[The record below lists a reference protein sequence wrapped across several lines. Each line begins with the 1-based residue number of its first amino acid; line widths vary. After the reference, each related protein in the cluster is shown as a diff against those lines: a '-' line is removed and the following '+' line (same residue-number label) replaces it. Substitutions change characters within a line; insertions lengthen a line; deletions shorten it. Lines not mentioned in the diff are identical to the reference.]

1 MRLKEA
7 RAAGLIFYT
16 GKVCKRHPELEGQRR
31 ASNGHC
37 HVCIVERM
45 RKHRKKNRAAINR
58 DRRER
63 HAATKAG
70 THTPRKYRRAG
81 GVT

>member
-7 RAAGLIFYT
+7 RAAGLTFYT
-16 GKVCKRHPELEGQRR
+16 GKVCKRHPELAGQRR
-31 ASNGHC
+31 AAQGNCPG
-37 HVCIVERM
+37 CIRDRM
-45 RKHRKKNRAAINR
+45 RKHRKKNRKEIRRRNNERYAAI
-58 DRRER
+58 
-63 HAATKAG
+63 KAG